1 MPDTRHNERT
11 ELTNLRLTNPFE
23 RLHAAVHD
31 RSNPELLSRRQ
42 IRQQTGT
49 FGELFGPDALSAID
63 WETLL
68 RRMHGRLEGDS
79 KCLAYWLEFKND
91 EEFEGYRFG
100 SIGGG
105 SALKFGLYQSPED
118 GTWLRGSPRHQIELD
133 VAQAVNYAR
142 GQRDELIAGARV
154 LKDLS
159 REPLS
164 DEAYVRLQAAM
175 QAVAPNLHDTGWAHK
190 YWFLCEPEKLES
202 FHSTKY
208 QRFYQLKML
217 QMPLDQQGPRSDK
230 AGRFICAGWFVR
242 TARELR
248 VPVATLCNALGIACG
263 GFHRYW
269 KVGTTEGDTGVS
281 HWAAMSE
288 GGYAAIGWP
297 KEVPDLTPFLTVERP
312 RLRADVRDMLRRL
325 YATQASATRKAGE
338 VINFAL
344 EIAENDVIM
353 ACDGQTVLGVGIV
366 RGSYFYD
373 GTLAFPHLRPVE
385 WLLLDP
391 WDLPVV
397 EGPRTTVF
405 EMGRQAINL
414 LELERR
420 VTAKPRASRRTFDDT
435 IPVKI
440 EALPPLNAFDAR
452 VDAIL
457 RRKGQVIFYG
467 PPGTGKTYR
476 ALNAAHELAARHAFH
491 KPFESLDD
499 AEREAVACGTGL
511 VRVCTFHPGWGY
523 EDFIEGLRPIQ
534 GAAGHLVFEPRDGI
548 FKTICA
554 DALAAPAHNF
564 YLVIDEIN
572 RGDLPRIFGELLTS
586 IELDKRG
593 RPVLLPATGATFVV
607 PPNVFLIGTMNTA
620 DRSISLLDT
629 AFRRRFGFVELMPD
643 SAALGSREIG
653 GVPLGPWL
661 NALNVRVRKH
671 LRRDARNLQIGH
683 AYLMP
688 QQPIVSVAEFAR
700 VLRDDIIPL
709 LEEYCYDD
717 FATLEQILGKALV
730 DAEGGRIKESIFE
743 AHQED
748 AFLQA
753 VRFAEMEKTTLD
765 QVDAEEDAA
774 GAASDTAEED
784 EDEGRLA

>member
-1 MPDTRHNERT
+1 MGHNERT
-11 ELTNLRLTNPFE
+11 ELTDLRLTNPFDKL
-23 RLHAAVHD
+23 RAAVHD

-42 IRQQTGT
+42 IRQQAGN
-49 FGELFGPDALSAID
+49 FIELFGPAALSAID
-63 WETLL
+63 GEPLL
-68 RRMHGRLEGDS
+68 RHMHGRLEGES
-79 KCLAYWLEFKND
+79 KCMAYWLEFKND

-105 SALKFGLYQSPED
+105 SALKFILYQSPED
-118 GTWLRGSPRHQIELD
+118 GTWLTGSPRDQIELE
-133 VAQAVNYAR
+133 VAQAVAYAR
-142 GQRDELIAGARV
+142 RQRDELIAGARV
-154 LKDLS
+154 LQDWPSERL
-159 REPLS
+159 P
-164 DEAYVRLQAAM
+164 DEAYADLQKAM
-175 QAVAPNLHDTGWAHK
+175 QSAAPMLHDTGWAHK

-217 QMPLDQQGPRSDK
+217 QMPLDQKGPRSDK
-230 AGRFICAGWFVR
+230 AGRFICTGWFVR
-242 TARELR
+242 SAMELR
-248 VPVATLCNALGIACG
+248 VPVATLCNALSIACG

-269 KVGTTEGDTGVS
+269 KVGTTEGDAGPS
-281 HWAAMSE
+281 HWAAMRE
-288 GGYAAIGWP
+288 GGYASIGWP
-297 KEVPDLTPFLTVERP
+297 KEVPDLAPLLPWERP
-312 RLRADVRDMLRRL
+312 RLRAAVRDMLRPL

-344 EIAENDVIM
+344 EMAENDVVV
-353 ACDGQTVLGVGIV
+353 ACKGQTVLGVGVV
-366 RGSYFYD
+366 RGSYGYD

-385 WLLLDP
+385 WLLFDP
-391 WDLPVV
+391 WELPVV

-405 EMGRQAINL
+405 EMGRQALNL
-414 LELERR
+414 LELENRLA
-420 VTAKPRASRRTFDDT
+420 TGPQTSRRAVDDA
-435 IPVKI
+435 IPVAP
-440 EALPPLNAFDAR
+440 EASSPLNAFDSR
-452 VDAIL
+452 VEAIL
-457 RRKGQVIFYG
+457 RRKGQAIFYG
-467 PPGTGKTYR
+467 PPGTGKTYH
-476 ALNAAHELAARHAFH
+476 AVNAAHELAARHAFH
-491 KPFESLDD
+491 KSFASLDD
-499 AEREAVACGTGL
+499 AQRHAVACGTGL

-534 GAAGHLVFEPRDGI
+534 GAAGQLVFEPRDGV

-554 DALAAPAHNF
+554 DALDAPAHNF

-593 RPVLLPATGATFVV
+593 RPVLLPATGAAFVV

-643 SAALGSREIG
+643 SAALGSREVG
-653 GVPLGPWL
+653 GMPLGAWL
-661 NALNVRVRKH
+661 DALNMRVRKH

-743 AHQED
+743 AHQDD

-753 VRFAEMEKTTLD
+753 IRFEEMEKATLD
-765 QVDAEEDAA
+765 HVDEEDAA
-774 GAASDTAEED
+774 MVAGDSGEEV
-784 EDEGRLA
+784 EGGPT